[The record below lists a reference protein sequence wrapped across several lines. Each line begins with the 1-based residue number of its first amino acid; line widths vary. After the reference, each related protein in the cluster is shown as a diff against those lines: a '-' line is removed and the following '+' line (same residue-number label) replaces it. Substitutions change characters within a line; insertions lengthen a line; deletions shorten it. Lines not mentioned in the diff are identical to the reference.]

1 MTDVFL
7 QFEAAVRDETDRIMR
22 EVALLLYNEL
32 TFLSPVD
39 TGRFRA
45 NWMLT
50 VGHPSDDTTL
60 STAPPTP
67 PATGHVDF
75 GDTVFIANNLEYA
88 EALEFGHSAQAPSGI
103 VRVTASRFE
112 EIVRNVAR

>member
-1 MTDVFL
+1 
-7 QFEAAVRDETDRIMR
+7 MR
-22 EVALLLYNEL
+22 EVSLLLYAEL

-60 STAPPTP
+60 STAPPAL
-67 PATGHVDF
+67 PATGHVGF
-75 GDTVFIANNLEYA
+75 GDTVYIANNLEYA
-88 EALEFGHSAQAPSGI
+88 EPIEFGHSAQAPSGV
-103 VRVTASRFE
+103 VRVAASRFD
-112 EIVRNVAR
+112 EIVRSVAR